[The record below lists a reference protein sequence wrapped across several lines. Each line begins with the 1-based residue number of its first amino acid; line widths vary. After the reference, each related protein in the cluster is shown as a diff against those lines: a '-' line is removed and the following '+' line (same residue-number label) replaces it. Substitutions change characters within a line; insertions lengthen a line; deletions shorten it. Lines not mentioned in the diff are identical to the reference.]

1 MGGFLFGPQR
11 LGLIGNQQTRDFI
24 ERGAAVDPQGLSS
37 ALQDHR
43 HAVVDVGDIGCRRA
57 GDDGE
62 ALAVG
67 QPGKGEDVPAFRSD
81 AVLAEG
87 GTVLAPLEIGR
98 YRNQASVLQ

>member
-1 MGGFLFGPQR
+1 MGEGG
-11 LGLIGNQQTRDFI
+11 G
-24 ERGAAVDPQGLSS
+24 RG
-37 ALQDHR
+37 
-43 HAVVDVGDIGCRRA
+43 A

-67 QPGKGEDVPAFRSD
+67 QPGEGEDAPAFRSD

-87 GTVLAPLEIGR
+87 GAVLAPLEIGR